1 MVALNQWKRV
11 SALGKKLVDELN
23 LNDTNDTIGKW
34 LAHYLAELFDREENS
49 DDKERRE
56 IRIECT
62 DVILK
67 IWMNRKGLPS
77 SYPPLQSFD
86 EIVKVINKL
95 RADEPYYYKG
105 IDSESELPEA
115 VLNHLSIAVSI
126 DERARKLVNYL
137 IDQAVA
143 SATDENRDW
152 LKEALSFVDP
162 DDHEM
167 KVVMNIIGSR
177 TDTKLNPDERNDA
190 LCRSMVELGES
201 LIQVGKNGLSK

>member
-1 MVALNQWKRV
+1 M
-11 SALGKKLVDELN
+11 
-23 LNDTNDTIGKW
+23 GKW
-34 LAHYLAELFDREENS
+34 LAHYLAELIVREKNS
-49 DDKERRE
+49 DGNDKKE
-56 IRIECT
+56 IRLECT

-67 IWMNRKGLPS
+67 VWMNRKGLPS

-95 RADEPYYYKG
+95 RSDEPYYYKG

-115 VLNHLSIAVSI
+115 VAIYLSIAVSI
-126 DERARKLVNYL
+126 DERARKLINYL

-162 DDHEM
+162 DDREM
-167 KVVMNIIGSR
+167 KVVMDIIGSR
-177 TDTKLNPDERNDA
+177 TDSELNPTEQNDE
-190 LCRSMVELGES
+190 LCRSMIEFGES
-201 LIQVGKNGLSK
+201 LIQVGKSGLSK